1 MSKKFNFFLPSFTS
15 PWNSVF
21 VTDAEKCDRSIHF
34 HLSVLIL
41 EHNLLQ
47 RQGNVLFAMSA
58 PSEQGEVGGFIRVRL
73 ANLGSGH
80 TACGK
85 GKSFLPEEGTHLDP
99 ANEMAFKYLYFI

>member
-1 MSKKFNFFLPSFTS
+1 
-15 PWNSVF
+15 
-21 VTDAEKCDRSIHF
+21 
-34 HLSVLIL
+34 
-41 EHNLLQ
+41 
-47 RQGNVLFAMSA
+47 MSA